1 MDHSTLF
8 KMTHLHTLV
17 NCIVKLTKLGEGDGP
32 KERIIYSTAT
42 TVNPN
47 GFKPIKTADPAG

>member
-1 MDHSTLF
+1 
-8 KMTHLHTLV
+8 MTHLHTLV

-32 KERIIYSTAT
+32 KEGIIYSTAT